1 MIVRILGEGQFRVD
15 DDTAAQLTTLDKDLD
30 TAVHK
35 HEEPAFDAVLSDA
48 IALVRAKGAP
58 LAADEFAT
66 AELILPFADATIDEV
81 NKLLADGTIPG
92 ESIGLP

>member
-1 MIVRILGEGQFRVD
+1 MERPAGNILQPNRLILAIVQDED
-15 DDTAAQLTTLDKDLD
+15 A
-30 TAVHK
+30 
-35 HEEPAFDAVLSDA
+35 AVLSDA